1 MSRIEEIDK
10 NFKIDTTINKQD
22 IKFHNALS
30 EQFSLHGLLYEG
42 GKFRRIPEAVARS
55 VSEGVYYLHANTA
68 GGRLRFKTNS
78 PYIAIHAKLAA
89 INRMTHFTLC
99 GSGGFDLYVDNM
111 HANCFRPPLD
121 MVDGYESVIDIGSGM
136 HEVCIHFPLYTN
148 VKELYIG
155 LSEDAEIHAPT
166 PYRNEKPVVY
176 YGSSITQG
184 GCASRPG
191 TTYQDFVSRE
201 LGLDFINLGFS
212 GNARAED
219 EMADYIKGLDMSAF
233 VYDYDHN
240 APDAEHLE
248 KTHER
253 MFLAIRAKHPY
264 LPIIMMSM
272 PNYRLT
278 PANEKRMQI
287 IKRTYDNALAR
298 GDKNV
303 YFIPG
308 PALMEYAGNE
318 GTVDGT
324 HPTDLGFYSMA
335 QALTGVMRDII

>member
-10 NFKIDTTINKQD
+10 NFKIDTTINKDD
-22 IKFHNALS
+22 IKFYNALS
-30 EQFSLHGLLYEG
+30 EPFELHGVFYEG
-42 GKFRRIPEAVARS
+42 GKFRRMPEAVART
-55 VSEGVYYLHANTA
+55 VSTGVYYLHSNTA

-78 PYIAIHAKLAA
+78 PYVAIHAGLEA

-99 GSGGFDLYVDNM
+99 GSAGFDLYVDNV
-111 HANCFRPPLD
+111 HVNCFRPPLD
-121 MVDGYESVIDIGSGM
+121 MADGYESVIDIGSGM

-155 LSEDAEIHAPT
+155 LSEVAEIHTPT

-191 TTYQDFVSRE
+191 ATYQDFVARE

-212 GNARAED
+212 GSARAED
-219 EMADYIKGLDMSAF
+219 EMADYIKGLEMSAF
-233 VYDYDHN
+233 VFDYDHN
-240 APDAEHLE
+240 SPNAEHLE

-253 MFLAIRAKHPY
+253 MFLAIREKHPD

-272 PNYRLT
+272 PNYTLT
-278 PANEKRMQI
+278 PEKTHRMQI

-298 GDKNV
+298 GDRNV

-308 PALMEYAGNE
+308 PTLMEYAGNE

-324 HPTDLGFYSMA
+324 HPSDLGFYSMA
-335 QALTGVMRDII
+335 QALTCVMRDII